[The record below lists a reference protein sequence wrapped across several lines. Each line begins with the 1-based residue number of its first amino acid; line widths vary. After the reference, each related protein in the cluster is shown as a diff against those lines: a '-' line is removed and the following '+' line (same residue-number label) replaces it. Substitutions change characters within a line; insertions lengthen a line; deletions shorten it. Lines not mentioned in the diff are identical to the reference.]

1 MAKYKVKVIGHLCKG
16 NHVAKFGEIVDES
29 QLTTPAS
36 GLINTG
42 FIGDDY
48 CWIFQSKEALS
59 KGNVFLTLVEPSPYS
74 YFRPLSSLLFTQPAN
89 R

>member
-42 FIGDDY
+42 FI
-48 CWIFQSKEALS
+48 E
-59 KGNVFLTLVEPSPYS
+59 LVEDVKEVKSVKDIDVVDAKQVKPK
-74 YFRPLSSLLFTQPAN
+74 R
-89 R
+89 